1 MLKSGYPNYPK
12 SGYIRTIWLTKNRC
26 PKSGYPNTLFLEYF
40 HHFSLHF
47 WQLFYCKK
55 STKIEKKIIL
65 RRSIWKKKKFMKK
78 CSNNSVFCTIR
89 VSEFG
94 ASIFGRSNGPN
105 ISGFRIIRISGLQ
118 HWWNPMC
125 CSAAVCVDA
134 YGIFI
139 AYIIYY
145 GYIFVH
151 PAFLA

>member
-1 MLKSGYPNYPK
+1 MLYAK
-12 SGYIRTIWLTKNRC
+12 T
-26 PKSGYPNTLFLEYF
+26 
-40 HHFSLHF
+40 
-47 WQLFYCKK
+47 
-55 STKIEKKIIL
+55 KKI
-65 RRSIWKKKKFMKK
+65 MKK
-78 CSNNSVFCTIR
+78 CSNNSVFFTIW

-105 ISGFRIIRISGLQ
+105 ISGFWIIRISGLQ

-145 GYIFVH
+145 IFLCIRPFWHNTSLWLLVTH
-151 PAFLA
+151 TKNMGLPWMYNWIFGKIFLFKLSGMICAELELYFFRMNVYH